1 LFFSLFSFSRFSY
14 PKKLLAFAVCRNRHR
29 GQKSHDREQREEERR
44 GTGAGHFG
52 GAREVVVEFSR
63 ERDFFFRSERVRGD
77 EEEEGKTLSLSF
89 LSLSLSLPLSLFG
102 VSFFFSNYK

>member
-1 LFFSLFSFSRFSY
+1 M
-14 PKKLLAFAVCRNRHR
+14 
-29 GQKSHDREQREEERR
+29 
-44 GTGAGHFG
+44 
-52 GAREVVVEFSR
+52 VVEFSR